1 MFWTTIIVRELIVT
15 RCAIAQIGKSSRQK
29 IYNNSKLA
37 ICNLAINKRRQHNYA
52 ANTILPFN

>member
-37 ICNLAINKRRQHNYA
+37 ICKLAINKRR
-52 ANTILPFN
+52 